1 MNADRASPDRPI
13 DCLERSASAAQEGR
27 VGVFVIFDTEHDDDL
42 YESLRVQSDT
52 PSSEFS
58 VIGGSKGSSDTEAGR
73 ESVRRRIG
81 RADQVIVICGEHADA
96 SPHIHTELLITQDEQ
111 KPYFLLWGRRGVM
124 CTKPI
129 GAKRAE
135 GMYSWT
141 RQFLHDQI
149 SFNLRNRATDKY
161 AKSLRRKPRETRMPP
176 CTVTPR
182 DEASEDHEMR
192 PVKKRGQNSPRGE

>member
-13 DCLERSASAAQEGR
+13 DCLEHFASAAQEGP
-27 VGVFVIFDTEHDDDL
+27 VGVFVIFDTEHDGDL
-42 YESLRVQSDT
+42 YELLRVQSDS
-52 PSSEFS
+52 PGCEFS
-58 VIGGSKGSSDTEAGR
+58 VRGGSKRSSGTEAGL

-81 RADQVIVICGEHADA
+81 KADQVIVICGEHAEA
-96 SPHIHTELLITQDEQ
+96 SPQIHTELLIAQDEQ

-129 GAKRAE
+129 GAKPAE

-149 SFNLRNRATDKY
+149 DFNLRSLGTHREAER
-161 AKSLRRKPRETRMPP
+161 LRRKPRDTQVPS
-176 CTVTPR
+176 CTVTTRP
-182 DEASEDHEMR
+182 DEASEDSTTELT
-192 PVKKRGQNSPRGE
+192 PR